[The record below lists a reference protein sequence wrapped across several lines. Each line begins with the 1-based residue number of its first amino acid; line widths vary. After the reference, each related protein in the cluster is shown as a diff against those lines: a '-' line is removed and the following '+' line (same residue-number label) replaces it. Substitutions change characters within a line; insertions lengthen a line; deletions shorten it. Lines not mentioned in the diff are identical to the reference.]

1 MATLDGRELDLASP
15 GAVLFLTTPAR
26 RDWAEHLSNGV
37 TVVTAKDS
45 TAAIVVGLDGKLGID
60 DAADMARRLA
70 NEALDLMAVRSLG
83 TYTLTNPTSPTV
95 VWAPRGGLV
104 RLRTSSD
111 VHSTFSMTAG
121 GTPSP
126 PPTPWHASMRYFRLS
141 QTTSDLF
148 DAFRNLYLGLE
159 SLLSTIEPMR
169 LGPDGRPDEREGY
182 WLERAL
188 ATAERMLT
196 THNPALL
203 LGRYLQPATGA
214 TGAAGVQAVK
224 ADLYTNVR
232 TTVFHAK
239 NGRTVALPHHEPDRA
254 AVADALARYGS
265 FYLEL
270 AEPALGARFL
280 QSGLAQGGFDAIVER
295 ILPQW
300 TIGASGNTW
309 AAIDIFDSAAAAS
322 LLPVPTRRAPEFDA
336 PFTAAVYGELGVMDV
351 PNRFVI
357 ASIGARTGADVPV
370 TVEALGGALTLE
382 QVDVWEHVLT
392 FRALNSGL
400 KVQYET

>member
-1 MATLDGRELDLASP
+1 MPTD
-15 GAVLFLTTPAR
+15 PA
-26 RDWAEHLSNGV
+26 
-37 TVVTAKDS
+37 
-45 TAAIVVGLDGKLGID
+45 
-60 DAADMARRLA
+60 
-70 NEALDLMAVRSLG
+70 
-83 TYTLTNPTSPTV
+83 
-95 VWAPRGGLV
+95 
-104 RLRTSSD
+104 
-111 VHSTFSMTAG
+111 
-121 GTPSP
+121 
-126 PPTPWHASMRYFRLS
+126 
-141 QTTSDLF
+141 Q
-148 DAFRNLYLGLE
+148 
-159 SLLSTIEPMR
+159 EP
-169 LGPDGRPDEREGY
+169 
-182 WLERAL
+182 
-188 ATAERMLT
+188 
-196 THNPALL
+196 
-203 LGRYLQPATGA
+203 
-214 TGAAGVQAVK
+214 
-224 ADLYTNVR
+224 
-232 TTVFHAK
+232 
-239 NGRTVALPHHEPDRA
+239 
-254 AVADALARYGS
+254 
-265 FYLEL
+265 YLEL
-270 AEPALGARFL
+270 TEPALGARFL